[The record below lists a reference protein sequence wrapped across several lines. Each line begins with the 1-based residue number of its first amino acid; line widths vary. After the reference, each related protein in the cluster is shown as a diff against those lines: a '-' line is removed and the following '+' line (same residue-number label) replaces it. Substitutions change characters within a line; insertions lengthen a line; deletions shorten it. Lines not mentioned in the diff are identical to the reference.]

1 MNRQKG
7 TQYNK
12 AHAKN
17 WDEKRSTN
25 NTKEDFFEYFNPA
38 IEVRN
43 GDVNKALRILKKRLE
58 RDDFLKDIARTQ
70 YYEKPS
76 VKRKRIKDQ
85 AVKRQKKHERDSEA
99 AGEYRPYMPTGLKH
113 LKSKRKTRK
122 IRDHHD
128 RVRSQR
134 QGSRTGN
141 N

>member
-12 AHAKN
+12 AQTKN
-17 WDEKRSTN
+17 WDEKRPA
-25 NTKEDFFEYFNPA
+25 TKPEDFFDYFNPA
-38 IEVRN
+38 VEVRN

-85 AVKRQKKHERDSEA
+85 AVKRQKKNERDSEA
-99 AGEYRPYMPTGLKH
+99 AGGYRPYMPTGLKH

-122 IRDHHD
+122 IRDYHD
-128 RVRSQR
+128 RVRAQR
-134 QGSRTGN
+134 QGSNTGN